1 MKALHLYN
9 VLLPIYNLNQQA
21 SNISGFHDFFCLLVT
36 ISVEERFIIQNIMK
50 LMFTFQLYAW
60 HTETMLPD
68 RASIGV
74 SKRFCLIEE
83 ELFEMNLKTDHV
95 YLNEHFHDN

>member
-1 MKALHLYN
+1 
-9 VLLPIYNLNQQA
+9 
-21 SNISGFHDFFCLLVT
+21 
-36 ISVEERFIIQNIMK
+36 MK

-60 HTETMLPD
+60 HTETMWPD

-74 SKRFCLIEE
+74 SKRFYLIEE

-95 YLNEHFHDN
+95 YLNEHFYDN